1 MAITFFTT
9 NMGLQIP
16 YSWSA
21 LVEKSRKLPKI
32 ISSNLVFQ
40 AISSK
45 FFSSRGEKLMIF
57 FCRLD
62 KFTWLYRLQ
71 ENAEA
76 HGVSGGGS
84 HWHLETTAHAGI
96 HGQKVTH
103 FLSLDG
109 LLGLRQPPTAPSAW
123 ARPPTAPSTL
133 NWAIWSTMSS
143 SSPSLLSSTSSG
155 SANQRYVYCVV
166 GMTQFFCKII
176 DPLGGRH
183 HFLLILL
190 DSVSDTWRVF

>member
-1 MAITFFTT
+1 MEIAFFTT
-9 NMGLQIP
+9 NLGLQIP
-16 YSWSA
+16 YLWRT

-40 AISSK
+40 AIASK
-45 FFSSRGEKLMIF
+45 FYSNRGEKLMIF

-62 KFTWLYRLQ
+62 KFTWLYSLQ

-76 HGVSGGGS
+76 HGGS
-84 HWHLETTAHAGI
+84 HWHQDSTAHAGI
-96 HGQKVTH
+96 HGRKVTH

-109 LLGLRQPPTAPSAW
+109 LLGLR
-123 ARPPTAPSTL
+123 RPPTAPSTL

-155 SANQRYVYCVV
+155 SANQRYV
-166 GMTQFFCKII
+166 
-176 DPLGGRH
+176 
-183 HFLLILL
+183 
-190 DSVSDTWRVF
+190 